1 MTFKSLMLAV
11 VAGAFGADLALSPV
25 PQPQVWSML
34 LAGLGIYST
43 LAWRRQ
49 QPARVRVRVR
59 GRRR

>member
-11 VAGAFGADLALSPV
+11 VAGAFGADLALLPV
-25 PQPQVWSML
+25 PDPQVWGML
-34 LAGLGIYST
+34 LAGLGICST

-49 QPARVRVRVR
+49 QPARVRVG

>member
-1 MTFKSLMLAV
+1 MTFKSFMLAV
-11 VAGAFGADLALSPV
+11 VAGAFGADLTLSPV
-25 PQPQVWSML
+25 PQPQVWGML

-49 QPARVRVRVR
+49 QPARVR

>member
-11 VAGAFGADLALSPV
+11 VAGAFGADLTLSPV
-25 PQPQVWSML
+25 PDPQVWGML

-49 QPARVRVRVR
+49 QPARVRVG